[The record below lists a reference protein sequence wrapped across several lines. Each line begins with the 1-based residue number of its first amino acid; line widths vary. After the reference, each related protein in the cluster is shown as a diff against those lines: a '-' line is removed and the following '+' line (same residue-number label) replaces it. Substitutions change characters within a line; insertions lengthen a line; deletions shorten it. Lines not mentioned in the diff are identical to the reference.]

1 MASSFSILGSNLFTT
16 GFEKFREMMKMLD
29 LVTRKG
35 VYLYEYTDNWEKL
48 NETTLPDKAG
58 FYRKLTVNHI
68 DNKESDNVL
77 KVWNHYITTISVN
90 THCALFKNRRDASDE
105 YIREFL

>member
-1 MASSFSILGSNLFTT
+1 MMHSLLFTFIFQYGNKSISVIPNSEEKFIFFSKYVTNNFTIRFLETCRYMASSFSILGSNLFTT

-48 NETTLPDKAG
+48 NETTLPD
-58 FYRKLTVNHI
+58 
-68 DNKESDNVL
+68 
-77 KVWNHYITTISVN
+77 
-90 THCALFKNRRDASDE
+90 
-105 YIREFL
+105 